1 MTNTNRPVTEFSHKT
16 STELPQERSEGLN
29 KNPTDANARPDL
41 NTPVKDNPRVPD
53 MNEGEDNLAAT
64 SAGTLGGA
72 AVGAIAGL
80 VGGPPGAVVG
90 GIIGGVVGGIAGN
103 DIATPDHQKQV
114 DNYQHP
120 QNLPEADN
128 YRHPDHLS
136 VEDNYWRDEY
146 HNRPYFNETRS
157 TYSDLEY
164 DRDYRDAYRVGYEN
178 RAMYDRDTDFDRAE
192 PELRTKWEQ
201 LKGESRLNWEEA
213 KFAVKDAWHRI
224 TR

>member
-29 KNPTDANARPDL
+29 INPTDTNARPDL

-72 AVGAIAGL
+72 AVGAVAGL
-80 VGGPPGAVVG
+80 VGGPP
-90 GIIGGVVGGIAGN
+90 GGVVGGIAGN
-103 DIATPDHQKQV
+103 DIATSDHGKQT

-120 QNLPEADN
+120 ENLPEANN

-136 VEDNYWRDEY
+136 AEDNYWRDEY

-157 TYSDLEY
+157 TYGDLDY
-164 DRDYRDAYRVGYEN
+164 DRDYRGAYRVGYEN
-178 RAMYDRDTDFDRAE
+178 RPMYEHDTDFDRAE

-213 KFAVKDAWHRI
+213 KFAVKDAWHRV

>member
-1 MTNTNRPVTEFSHKT
+1 
-16 STELPQERSEGLN
+16 
-29 KNPTDANARPDL
+29 L

-72 AVGAIAGL
+72 AVGAVAGL

-103 DIATPDHQKQV
+103 DIATPDHEKQA

-120 QNLPEADN
+120 ENFPEADN
-128 YRHPDHLS
+128 YRHPDHLRA
-136 VEDNYWRDEY
+136 EDNYWRDEY

-157 TYSDLEY
+157 TYGDLDY
-164 DRDYRDAYRVGYEN
+164 DRDYRGAYRVGYEN
-178 RAMYDRDTDFDRAE
+178 RPMYEHDTDFDRAE

-213 KFAVKDAWHRI
+213 KFAVKDAWHRV

>member
-29 KNPTDANARPDL
+29 INPTDTNARPDL

-72 AVGAIAGL
+72 AVGAVAGL

-103 DIATPDHQKQV
+103 DIATPDHEKQA

-120 QNLPEADN
+120 ENFPEADN
-128 YRHPDHLS
+128 
-136 VEDNYWRDEY
+136 
-146 HNRPYFNETRS
+146 
-157 TYSDLEY
+157 
-164 DRDYRDAYRVGYEN
+164 
-178 RAMYDRDTDFDRAE
+178 
-192 PELRTKWEQ
+192 
-201 LKGESRLNWEEA
+201 
-213 KFAVKDAWHRI
+213 
-224 TR
+224 

>member
-16 STELPQERSEGLN
+16 STELTQESSECLN
-29 KNPTDANARPDL
+29 FNPDQTNASQDF
-41 NTPVKDNPRVPD
+41 NTPVKDNPHVPD
-53 MNEGEDNLAAT
+53 MNEGKDNLAAT

-72 AVGAIAGL
+72 AVGAVAGL

-90 GIIGGVVGGIAGN
+90 GIIGGIVGGIAGN
-103 DIATPDHQKQV
+103 DIATPDHQKQT

-120 QNLPEADN
+120 ENHPEADN
-128 YRHPDHLS
+128 YRHPDHLIA
-136 VEDNYWRDEY
+136 EDKYWRDEY
-146 HNRPYFNETRS
+146 QNRPYFSEMRT
-157 TYSDLEY
+157 TYIDLDY

-178 RAMYDRDTDFDRAE
+178 RSMYDRDTDFDRAE
-192 PELRTKWEQ
+192 PELRTKWEK

-213 KFAVKDAWHRI
+213 KFAVKDAWHRV